1 MTHHSF
7 SSIRPVRSGATPC
20 ADPFHPFESRKA
32 GFVSR
37 CLLIALVALASCV
50 EAGSPDGET
59 SADPLAFGHPD
70 SVLLWTDAEK
80 RVGFPRYDRIFP
92 TRRIEA
98 GSPPRPLVAAD
109 PRTDMAPAGWPPD
122 SFDARAFLAE
132 HHQVGLIVVH
142 DGRVLVEAYADG
154 HGPDQPW
161 VSYSVAKSV
170 VSLLVGA
177 ALHDGYIRDLD
188 DSVTTYVPL
197 LRGGAYEGVSVR
209 DVLTMSSGV
218 AWNEDYG
225 DPESDVSREVDYG
238 GVERLRFLSDR
249 ERVAEPGVRFNYS
262 TGEIFL
268 AGAVVRGAVG
278 NNLSEYLEQEIWRPY
293 GMEADA
299 TWMLVEPG
307 GPEYAG
313 CCISA
318 TLRDYARIGTF
329 VLDGGVTPDGERVLP
344 KGWMQASTRPSPSNP
359 GYGYLWWLHEDGS
372 FSARGIFGQL
382 IHVDPALELVVA
394 MHGLWPDPASDLLAE
409 RRDRFLDEVKASLR
423 GEAVAP

>member
-1 MTHHSF
+1 MAHHSF
-7 SSIRPVRSGATPC
+7 LSIRSFRGSVTPF
-20 ADPFHPFESRKA
+20 ADPLRPFESRRT
-32 GFVSR
+32 GFVKR
-37 CLLIALVALASCV
+37 CLLGAALMAATSCA
-50 EAGSPDGET
+50 ETGRPEEGGSAEVF
-59 SADPLAFGHPD
+59 AFGHPD
-70 SVLLWTDAEK
+70 SVLLWTEAEK
-80 RVGFPRYDRIFP
+80 RVGFPRYHLIFP
-92 TRRIEA
+92 TRSVEA
-98 GSPPRPLVAAD
+98 GGPPSPLAQASA
-109 PRTDMAPAGWPPD
+109 APAVWPAED
-122 SFDARAFLAE
+122 FDAQAFLAE
-132 HHQVGLIVVH
+132 NHQVGLIVVQ

-154 HGPDQPW
+154 HGPNQPW

-177 ALHDGYIRDLD
+177 ALYDGYIRDLD
-188 DSVTTYVPL
+188 DPVTAYVPL
-197 LRGGAYEGVSVR
+197 LRGGAYEGVSIR

-218 AWNEDYG
+218 AWDEDYG
-225 DPESDVSREVDYG
+225 DPESDVSREIDYG

-249 ERVAEPGVRFNYS
+249 ERVAEPGARFNYS

-278 NNLSEYLEQEIWRPY
+278 NNLSEYLEDEIWGPY

-329 VLDGGVTPDGERVLP
+329 VLEGGVTRDGTRVLP
-344 KGWMQASTRPSPSNP
+344 EGWMEASTTPSPSNP

-382 IHVDPALELVVA
+382 IHVDPELDLVVA
-394 MHGLWPDPASDLLAE
+394 MHGLWPAPGSEALSE
-409 RRDRFLDEVKASLR
+409 SRDRFLEDLKSSLR
-423 GEAVAP
+423 QEAAAP